1 MGTRQGKGTLGQGWA
16 KTWDKAGTRLGTGLE
31 ARLGPWPWGSKFGL
45 EKNFCS
51 SVWKPIL
58 SDHAES
64 EGSTAKN
71 EGVGSLCV
79 CWDIVPFL
87 NSEKLG
93 PGTWKAGQDLGQ
105 WTNWDQTS
113 GFLARPGG
121 PMLDKTGDRTLGQ
134 DLGQGLAQV
143 LASFPC
149 PRSQLLRVK
158 KWDNVPADTK
168 WPNSFIFCRRP
179 LRLGMVTQDGFP
191 HTGTKVFFQTKF
203 WPPWPWSQPGLK
215 SCPKSCPSPVPMSL
229 FPVLSPWPGQGSIRQ
244 VQVGPSGQDSLAN
257 VPARNLYKS

>member
-1 MGTRQGKGTLGQGWA
+1 MRVLCHFFRPGPSNEEESGLVQIPLLGHWPDRLVHLGQLGPDVWNPGQAMGTRQGKGTLGQGWA

-134 DLGQGLAQV
+134 DLGQGL
-143 LASFPC
+143 
-149 PRSQLLRVK
+149 
-158 KWDNVPADTK
+158 
-168 WPNSFIFCRRP
+168 
-179 LRLGMVTQDGFP
+179 
-191 HTGTKVFFQTKF
+191 
-203 WPPWPWSQPGLK
+203 
-215 SCPKSCPSPVPMSL
+215 
-229 FPVLSPWPGQGSIRQ
+229 
-244 VQVGPSGQDSLAN
+244 GQDLGQTMGQDLGQDKGQLGHGRKKLFWDKIFQFSF
-257 VPARNLYKS
+257 VWPIS

>member
-105 WTNWDQTS
+105 WTNWDKTS
-113 GFLARPGG
+113 EFLARPGG

-134 DLGQGLAQV
+134 DLGQGLGQD
-143 LASFPC
+143 LGQTMGQDLGQDKG
-149 PRSQLLRVK
+149 QL
-158 KWDNVPADTK
+158 
-168 WPNSFIFCRRP
+168 
-179 LRLGMVTQDGFP
+179 G
-191 HTGTKVFFQTKF
+191 HGTKNNFGTKF
-203 WPPWPWSQPGLK
+203 FNFLLLGQ
-215 SCPKSCPSPVPMSL
+215 SL
-229 FPVLSPWPGQGSIRQ
+229 R
-244 VQVGPSGQDSLAN
+244 D
-257 VPARNLYKS
+257 

>member
-1 MGTRQGKGTLGQGWA
+1 MRVLCHFFRPGPSNEEESGLVQIPSWDIGQTVLSTWANLDLTSGILARPWGQDREKGH
-16 KTWDKAGTRLGTGLE
+16 WDKVGPRLGTRLGQD
-31 ARLGPWPWGSKFGL
+31 LGQDLRPGWDHGQYSPWGSKFGL

-134 DLGQGLAQV
+134 DLGQGLGQD
-143 LASFPC
+143 LGQTMGQDLGQDKG
-149 PRSQLLRVK
+149 QL
-158 KWDNVPADTK
+158 
-168 WPNSFIFCRRP
+168 
-179 LRLGMVTQDGFP
+179 G
-191 HTGTKVFFQTKF
+191 HGTKK
-203 WPPWPWSQPGLK
+203 
-215 SCPKSCPSPVPMSL
+215 
-229 FPVLSPWPGQGSIRQ
+229 
-244 VQVGPSGQDSLAN
+244 
-257 VPARNLYKS
+257 

>member
-79 CWDIVPFL
+79 CWDIVPSL
-87 NSEKLG
+87 
-93 PGTWKAGQDLGQ
+93 
-105 WTNWDQTS
+105 
-113 GFLARPGG
+113 
-121 PMLDKTGDRTLGQ
+121 
-134 DLGQGLAQV
+134 
-143 LASFPC
+143 
-149 PRSQLLRVK
+149 
-158 KWDNVPADTK
+158 VPT
-168 WPNSFIFCRRP
+168 
-179 LRLGMVTQDGFP
+179 
-191 HTGTKVFFQTKF
+191 
-203 WPPWPWSQPGLK
+203 
-215 SCPKSCPSPVPMSL
+215 SCPQSCPSLVPRA
-229 FPVLSPWPGQGSIRQ
+229 WPGILTFG
-244 VQVGPSGQDSLAN
+244 
-257 VPARNLYKS
+257 

>member
-16 KTWDKAGTRLGTGLE
+16 KTWDKAGTGLGTGLE

-93 PGTWKAGQDLGQ
+93 HGT
-105 WTNWDQTS
+105 
-113 GFLARPGG
+113 
-121 PMLDKTGDRTLGQ
+121 
-134 DLGQGLAQV
+134 
-143 LASFPC
+143 
-149 PRSQLLRVK
+149 
-158 KWDNVPADTK
+158 
-168 WPNSFIFCRRP
+168 
-179 LRLGMVTQDGFP
+179 
-191 HTGTKVFFQTKF
+191 
-203 WPPWPWSQPGLK
+203 
-215 SCPKSCPSPVPMSL
+215 
-229 FPVLSPWPGQGSIRQ
+229 
-244 VQVGPSGQDSLAN
+244 
-257 VPARNLYKS
+257 